1 MVLKLFALRCIKVPC
16 CLLVTFCKD
25 PSMVGITLYQGPM
38 MVASYVVQG
47 PSMVVIALQKRHMMV
62 ASYVV

>member
-1 MVLKLFALRCIKVPC
+1 M
-16 CLLVTFCKD
+16 D
-25 PSMVGITLYQGPM
+25 
-38 MVASYVVQG
+38 ASYVVQG